1 MKNLLLIFGLF
12 VWLTSCKERG
22 VENSYI
28 EFAENQ
34 PIGVEEIQEV
44 PENWFDNYIASD
56 SSVVAIDK
64 DHIIHKW
71 FNEEKVSIREKDSF
85 QGYTFDENFVID
97 NQTNQKMKLIKS
109 NDSLFWK
116 SQYSD
121 TIFNKEKVLKDY
133 KNALIINTNL
143 KGQIYIDV
151 FKKENN
157 RIRKISMGS
166 KEDFKKLRNEIPIE
180 FEYKF
185 ADEDT
190 TVVLKPTRADFRK
203 ILRKKGLTNEMI
215 FIEQ

>member
-1 MKNLLLIFGLF
+1 MKNLLLIFGCF
-12 VWLTSCKERG
+12 VLLISCNKRG

-44 PENWFDNYIASD
+44 PENWFGNYIASD
-56 SSVVAIDK
+56 SSVLSIDK
-64 DHIIHKW
+64 DNIIHKW
-71 FNEEKVSIREKDSF
+71 FNEEKISIREKDSF
-85 QGYTFDENFVID
+85 QGYTFDENFVTD

-121 TIFNKEKVLKDY
+121 TIFNKDKVLKDY

-143 KGQIYIDV
+143 KGQIYVDV

-157 RIRKISMGS
+157 QIRKISMGS
-166 KEDFKKLRNEIPIE
+166 KDDFKKLRDEIPIE
-180 FEYKF
+180 FDYKF
-185 ADEDT
+185 TDEDT

-215 FIEQ
+215 FTEQ